1 MALRMHRFG
10 DTTAVLA
17 GMFVDALH
25 GADQFAAIVA
35 TACWD
40 SLRASAAALRRLTR
54 VGRCGKKQLSR

>member
-10 DTTAVLA
+10 DTTVLA
-17 GMFVDALH
+17 EMFVDGFH

-35 TACWD
+35 TACPD

-54 VGRCGKKQLSR
+54 VGRGAKKQLSR